1 MTISPHDSTF
11 TVTDAD
17 VYLGDGIWHHGAVHV
32 ADGVISAFSSDAADL
47 PSDCR
52 VINADGG
59 SLLPGFQDAHVHP
72 PHGGA
77 GMLGVDLT
85 PVHDVDAYLR
95 LIDDYAT
102 SHPEVT
108 VIVGAGWYGDLFD
121 GGMPTAAV
129 LDTVASVGSRPVVVD
144 GHDGH
149 GVWVNTAALTAA
161 GIDAT
166 TPDPADGRIVRD
178 AAGTPTGTL
187 LDGAMEL
194 VAALAPARPAETM
207 TDALLAAQERLH
219 SVGVTAWADAM
230 VGATE
235 TQGDPF
241 DTYLD
246 LFDRGL
252 LTARVS
258 LGLWW
263 QRSEGLEQIELFR
276 ARRDAV
282 TQFGA
287 PDRLRATTVK
297 IMQDGM
303 VENLTG
309 AMVDPYVGSCG
320 CGGAGSPAGAAVGP
334 SFNAPVRLNEAAAA
348 LDSEGFDLHFHGCGD
363 RAVRECLDAVEH
375 LRSVNGVTG
384 ASSGGTRTV
393 DRRHQ
398 IAHVDVVHPDDM
410 ARFAEL
416 DVTANLQMLWARR
429 DTEMLER
436 KLPQLGAGREA
447 WQFPFGGL
455 HRAGARLAAGSD
467 WPVSDPNPL
476 WAVHTG
482 VHRTAPQVDVHAVG
496 AEAHSVPLERQHALD
511 FTTALDA
518 YLTGSAYVDRLD
530 HVTGRIA
537 PGMAA
542 DLVILDQPLRYV
554 PDVSTVGVAET
565 FVAGCSV
572 WRR

>member
-1 MTISPHDSTF
+1 MTTSPHAFGTTF

-17 VYLGDGIWHHGAVHV
+17 VYLGNGVWRHGAVHV
-32 ADGVISAFSSDAADL
+32 ADGVISAFSPDPADL

-52 VINADGG
+52 TIDAGGG

-72 PHGGA
+72 PHGGV

-85 PVHDVDAYLR
+85 PVHDVDAYLQ
-95 LIDDYAT
+95 LIDTWA
-102 SHPEVT
+102 SAHPDAA
-108 VIVGAGWYGDLFD
+108 VIVGSGWYGDLFE
-121 GGMPTAAV
+121 GGMPTAQV
-129 LDTVASVGSRPVVVD
+129 LDRVASVGSRPVIID

-149 GVWVNTAALTAA
+149 GVWVNSAALAAA
-161 GIDAT
+161 GIDAS
-166 TPDPADGRIVRD
+166 TPEPADGRIVRD

-194 VAALAPARPAETM
+194 VAALAPAQSEETM
-207 TDALLAAQERLH
+207 ADALLAAQERLH
-219 SVGVTAWADAM
+219 SVGITAWADAM

-263 QRSEGLEQIELFR
+263 QRSEGLEQIDLFR
-276 ARRDAV
+276 ARRDLVAG
-282 TQFGA
+282 FGA

-320 CGGAGSPAGAAVGP
+320 CGGAGGSGAAVGP
-334 SFNAPVRLNEAAAA
+334 SFNAPVQLNEAAAA
-348 LDSEGFDLHFHGCGD
+348 LDAADFDLHFHGCGD
-363 RAVRECLDAVEH
+363 RAVRECLDAVEY
-375 LRSVNGVTG
+375 LRAGGG

-436 KLPQLGAGREA
+436 KLPQLGAEREA

-476 WAVHTG
+476 WAIHTG
-482 VHRTAPQVDVHAVG
+482 VHRTAPEVDVHAVG

-530 HVTGRIA
+530 GVAGRIA

-554 PDVSTVGVAET
+554 PDVSTVGVVET
-565 FVAGCSV
+565 FVYGRSV
-572 WRR
+572 WSR

>member
-1 MTISPHDSTF
+1 MNTF

-17 VYLGDGIWHHGAVHV
+17 VYLGHGVWRHGAVHV
-32 ADGVISAFSSDAADL
+32 NGGVISAFSPDPADL
-47 PSDCR
+47 PSNCR
-52 VINADGG
+52 IIDAAGG
-59 SLLPGFQDAHVHP
+59 ALLPGFQDAHVHP
-72 PHGGA
+72 PHGGK

-85 PVHDVDAYLR
+85 PVHEVDAYLR
-95 LIDDYAT
+95 LIDAYAT
-102 SHPEVT
+102 EHPEDT
-108 VIVGAGWYGDLFD
+108 VIVGSGWYGDLFD
-121 GGMPTAAV
+121 GGMPTASV
-129 LDTVASVGSRPVVVD
+129 LDTVASVGSRPVIVD

-161 GIDAT
+161 GIDAS

-178 AAGTPTGTL
+178 AAGRPTGSL

-194 VAALAPARPAETM
+194 VAALAPEQSSVTLA
-207 TDALLAAQERLH
+207 DALLAAQERLH

-263 QRSEGLEQIELFR
+263 QRAEGLEQIELFR
-276 ARRDAV
+276 TRRDAAA
-282 TQFGA
+282 QFGA
-287 PDRLRATTVK
+287 LDRLRATTVK

-320 CGGAGSPAGAAVGP
+320 CGAGDSSAGAVAGP
-334 SFNAPVRLNEAAAA
+334 SFNAPVRLNEAAVA
-348 LDSEGFDLHFHGCGD
+348 LDAEGFDLHFHGCGD
-363 RAVRECLDAVEH
+363 RAVRECLDAVEY
-375 LRSVNGVTG
+375 LLSADG
-384 ASSGGTRTV
+384 ASAAPSGSSGKRRTV

-410 ARFAEL
+410 SRFADL

-436 KLPQLGAGREA
+436 KLPQLGREREA

-476 WAVHTG
+476 LAVHTG
-482 VHRTAPQVDVHAVG
+482 VHRTAPEVDVHAVG

-511 FTTALDA
+511 FTTALEA

-530 HVTGRIA
+530 RVAGRIA

-542 DLVILDQPLRYV
+542 DLVILDQPLRYT
-554 PDVSTVGVAET
+554 PDVSTVGVVET
-565 FVAGCSV
+565 FVAGRSV